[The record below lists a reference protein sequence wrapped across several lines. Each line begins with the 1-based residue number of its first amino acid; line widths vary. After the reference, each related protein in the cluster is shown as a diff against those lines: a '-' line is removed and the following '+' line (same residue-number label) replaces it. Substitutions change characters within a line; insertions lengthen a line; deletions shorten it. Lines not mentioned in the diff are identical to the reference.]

1 MEFTTSTWQDVD
13 VEGLSLK
20 PRSTAAEFANMNS
33 MGCEPSAVPHF
44 AGLRALAARLKEE
57 PSFQAV
63 TAALRAG
70 AAGTI
75 DGAWGGSQSLALA
88 ALAESCPSTLV
99 VVVGRASDVSSLVGD
114 LASMASG
121 RPMVLPALEETG
133 RTGDAASLVLR
144 ESYGKRLSALRSLVS
159 ADPPR
164 ILVTSISA
172 ILQPLPTLDVIEAN
186 SRRIAVGASLDADEL
201 ARWLVSKGWRR
212 RDAVEMPGEFSL
224 RGGIVD
230 VHAVDAD
237 APLRIELFGEEIESI
252 REFEI
257 QSQRSLGELR
267 EARITALLVG
277 DQDDPSAMLRSSD
290 GRKSRGAA
298 SSDSAHLAELVA
310 KSAWFALVEPR
321 EIEHEGEQYLHRL
334 EDVSH
339 SFTVAQV
346 WSRVI
351 QHPSC
356 VLASLPHPS
365 AEITCT
371 LHVESV
377 ERFSGDVSRVR
388 DELDRT
394 VAGENLLVV
403 CHNEG
408 EMRRLREVLGET
420 KTHLEGRLQFEV
432 ADLSAG
438 FHWVSEGLYVISDD
452 ELFHR
457 AHAQKVVSK
466 RRFQSRAIDSFV
478 ELSAGDYVVHLGHG
492 IGIYRGM
499 KMIEK
504 NEQLEEHLT
513 IEFADGVLVY
523 VPASKMNLVQ
533 KYIGAAKT
541 APRLSKVGG
550 QLWERRK
557 RNVEQSVR
565 DLAVDLLDVQ
575 AARSTQPGV
584 SFPTDTLWQQEFESA
599 FAWDE
604 TPDQITSVA
613 EIKSDMESSRP
624 MDRLLC
630 GDVGYGKTEL
640 AMRAAFK
647 AVDFGRQVAVLVPT
661 TVLAQQ
667 HLRTFRERM
676 AEFPF
681 VVESLTRFATRGE
694 QKTILERAKTGAVD
708 ILIGTHRLLS
718 QDVEF
723 HELGLIIVDEEQR
736 FGVAHKERLKR
747 LRSQVDVLTMTAT
760 PIPRTLHSALLGIR
774 DISNLETP
782 PENRLAIETRIGRW
796 DPTILR
802 HAILRELNRDG
813 QIYFVHN
820 RIEDIHQVAARIL
833 EIVPEARIG
842 IVHGRMNEEEIEDH
856 MVAFL
861 ERRTDI
867 LLATTIIESG
877 LDIPNANTIFLN
889 HGDRYGLAEMH
900 QLRGRVGRSRNRAY
914 CYVLVDP
921 HKILNAEAQ
930 RRLKA
935 IEEYSQLGAGFQIA
949 LRDLEIR
956 GAGNILGA
964 EQSGHIAAVGY
975 ELYCQLLETAVRAA
989 KKEPLKSFQDVTVE
1003 LPWRAYFPPD
1013 YIAGERYRIDAY
1025 RRLARIRDLNDLEE
1039 FRNELRDRFGTP
1051 PDPARN
1057 LVDLAEL
1064 RILAQIWQVESVR
1077 PDEQGNLVVG
1087 YRSRRRLATL
1097 EDLRK
1102 REIFAIDHQSAY
1114 IRVPANQRSAESY
1127 ASILKRVLQPS

>member
-1 MEFTTSTWQDVD
+1 MDCD
-13 VEGLSLK
+13 L
-20 PRSTAAEFANMNS
+20 AATQ
-33 MGCEPSAVPHF
+33 VL
-44 AGLRALAARLKEE
+44 AGLRALTARLTAD
-57 PSFQAV
+57 PSFRAV
-63 TAALRAG
+63 VSSLRAG
-70 AAGTI
+70 GAGTI
-75 DGAWGGSQSLALA
+75 DGAWGGSKSLALA
-88 ALAESCPSTLV
+88 ALADAAPATLV
-99 VVVGRASDVSSLVGD
+99 VVVAHPSDVEPLVGD
-114 LASMASG
+114 LISMTSG
-121 RPMVLPALEETG
+121 RPMILPALEETG
-133 RTGDAASLVLR
+133 RTGDVASLVFR
-144 ESYGKRLSALRSLVS
+144 ESYGKRLNVVKSLLGG
-159 ADPPR
+159 DPPR
-164 ILVTSISA
+164 VLVTSISA
-172 ILQPLPTLDVIEAN
+172 LLQPLPTRDVIEAH
-186 SRRIAVGASLDADEL
+186 SRRIVVGGRLDTQDL
-201 ARWLVSKGWRR
+201 GRWFVAQGWRR
-212 RDAVEMPGEFSL
+212 REAVETPGEFSI

-230 VHAVDAD
+230 VYPVDAEV
-237 APLRIELFGEEIESI
+237 PLRIELFGDEIESI

-257 QSQRSLGELR
+257 QSQRSLGEVR
-267 EARITALLVG
+267 EARITVLLADEQEDAAG
-277 DQDDPSAMLRSSD
+277 MLRGGD
-290 GRKSRGAA
+290 GRRSRGILRA
-298 SSDSAHLAELVA
+298 DSAHLADIVD
-310 KSAWFALVEPR
+310 KDAWFALVEPH
-321 EIEHEGEQYLHRL
+321 EIQQEGEQYRHRL
-334 EDVSH
+334 EDATTL
-339 SFTVAQV
+339 FTVSQV
-346 WSRVI
+346 WNRVV

-356 VLASLPHPS
+356 VLASLPYPTTE
-365 AEITCT
+365 ATCT

-377 ERFSGDVSRVR
+377 ERFSGEVTKVR
-388 DELDRT
+388 EELDRT
-394 VAGENLLVV
+394 VGGERLLVV

-408 EMRRLREVLGET
+408 EKHRLEEVLADT
-420 KTHLEGRLQFEV
+420 RTNAEGRLSFEV
-432 ADLSAG
+432 GNVSAG
-438 FHWVSEGLYVISDD
+438 FHWVAEGVYVISDD
-452 ELFHR
+452 ELFR
-457 AHAQKVVSK
+457 RSHAPKGVSR

-478 ELSAGDYVVHLGHG
+478 ELAAGDYVVHLGHG

-504 NEQLEEHLT
+504 NDQLEEHLT

-523 VPASKMNLVQ
+523 VPASKMDLVQ

-541 APRLSKVGG
+541 APKLSKVGG
-550 QLWERRK
+550 QIWERRK
-557 RNVEQSVR
+557 RNVQRSVQ
-565 DLAVDLLDVQ
+565 DLAVDLLEVQ

-584 SFPTDTLWQQEFESA
+584 SYPPDSVWQQEFESA

-604 TPDQITSVA
+604 TPDQIVSIA
-613 EIKSDMESSRP
+613 EIKSDMESPRP

-647 AVDFGRQVAVLVPT
+647 AVDFGRQVAILVPT

-681 VVESLTRFATRGE
+681 VVEALTRFASRAE
-694 QKTILERAKTGAVD
+694 QKKILERTKAGSVD

-774 DISNLETP
+774 DISNLETA

-842 IVHGRMNEEEIEDH
+842 IVHGRMPEEEIEDQ
-856 MVAFL
+856 MLAFL

-914 CYVLVDP
+914 CYVLVDR
-921 HKILNAEAQ
+921 HKVLNPEAQ

-975 ELYCQLLETAVRAA
+975 ELYCQLLENAVRAA
-989 KKEPLKSFQDVTVE
+989 KKEPLRSFMDVTIE
-1003 LPWRAYFPPD
+1003 LPWKAFFPPE
-1013 YIAGERYRIDAY
+1013 YISGERFRIDAY
-1025 RRLARIRDLNDLEE
+1025 RRLARIRDLDDLAE
-1039 FRNELRDRFGTP
+1039 FRNELRDRFGP
-1051 PDPARN
+1051 PPQPAEN

-1064 RILAQIWQVESVR
+1064 RILAQIWQIESVR
-1077 PDEQGNLVVG
+1077 PDEQGNLLVG
-1087 YRSRRRLATL
+1087 YRNRRRLATL
-1097 EDLRK
+1097 ENLRK
-1102 REIFAIDHQSAY
+1102 REIFAIDDHSAY
-1114 IRVPANQRSAESY
+1114 IRVPTERRNAPMY
-1127 ASILKRVLQPS
+1127 ASILKRILQPS